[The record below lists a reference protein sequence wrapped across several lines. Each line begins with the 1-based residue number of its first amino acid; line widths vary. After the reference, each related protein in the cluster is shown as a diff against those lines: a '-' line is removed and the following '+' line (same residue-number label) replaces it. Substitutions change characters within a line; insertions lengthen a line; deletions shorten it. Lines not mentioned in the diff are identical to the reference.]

1 MNLRGGEGAADISAR
16 AIREARDEEDITN
29 SVHTS
34 KAYTHIQTI
43 PLHLAV
49 HYKSILIFSSPSK
62 PNFSTFPWQIGSWAA
77 PRSHEDA
84 TMVTPPSPQ
93 QYKCDL

>member
-62 PNFSTFPWQIGSWAA
+62 PNFSTFPNRELGCTKIPWGCHYGDPTKSSAVQ
-77 PRSHEDA
+77 
-84 TMVTPPSPQ
+84 M
-93 QYKCDL
+93 